1 MRRISILL
9 VYIVCFQYS
18 FAATYY
24 LSTSGNDGNDG
35 SQGNPWRTLKH
46 AVSRVAANQGHTI
59 SIGDGTFVENGS
71 FVVPTGVSIVGAG
84 IDRTII
90 KAASSFYYNPAF
102 PGFSTERML
111 MQLTSGGLTNGN
123 QSLRDFTLDG
133 DGKRLHGGIYV
144 NNRSNVLIERVKVQ
158 YTNFTGIWL
167 WTVSDSKLKDV
178 VLRDCS
184 WGSTGW
190 AAGALNLGSITRVEI
205 DGLDVNE
212 STGYGVKAIGPG
224 GHNKIF
230 NLIIHDSRV
239 SVNPAG
245 KWNDGKAPNISIE
258 LWSVHLQDCEI
269 YNTYVDNHVSLVNS
283 NFPSQGRKTIRVH
296 HNVFDLVT
304 RSGGSGY
311 GLELTV
317 NDAEV
322 DHNYFFKGRYGIV
335 NWDNAVGNWEIHHNV
350 FYGIH
355 TYWPGEVLRSQR
367 SGFHNVKFYNNTIEM
382 ESAETSSVMSSY
394 GGTSNNVEL
403 KNNLIINNN
412 TGYSWFP
419 NKLIHLEAGAV
430 INGLQVTHNLL
441 HKLPLGSIGGQY
453 LNNLLVDPLIS
464 KTGARPSPYYAPV
477 AGSPAIDKG
486 VNVGLPYSGSAPDI
500 GAYEYGATTTPPA
513 NALPTVAVTA
523 PANNAN
529 FTAGATVTLTA
540 NATDSDG
547 AISKVEFFNGSTK
560 LGEDLTS
567 PYNFAWTNIPAG
579 SYTISAKATDNQTGV
594 ATSTP
599 LNITVSNPNT
609 PPVITLTGPNNNAV
623 FPVGSVVNIT
633 ASASDTNGAVSKVEF
648 YSGTTKLGEDLASP
662 YNFAWNNVPAGA
674 HVITAKATDNQGI
687 IATSSA
693 MNITVNVSNNPPTV
707 AITSPAANATF
718 TAGSNIAMTA
728 NASDSNG
735 SITKVEFF
743 RGTTKLGEDLTSPYS
758 YTWTNVPVGGYVL
771 TAKATDNQGAV
782 STSTAVSITVNG
794 ANTPPII
801 TLTSPANN
809 ASFAAGSNIT
819 ISANASDA
827 NGTISKVEFYNGAA
841 KLGEDATSPYSFVLS
856 NAALGSY
863 AITAKA
869 TDNQGA
875 ASTSYTANITVFST
889 NTPPVV
895 RLTSPIDN
903 SYFQPGA
910 NITLTANASDNGS
923 VSKVEFFR
931 GTTKLGE
938 DLASPYS
945 FIWNNVAEGS
955 YIVTAKATDN
965 QGVVAVS
972 TAVDI
977 VVTGSNNNPVVAL
990 TSPLDNATF
999 STGTSILMTA
1009 NASTTSGSITKVEFF
1024 NGTNKLGEDLSS
1036 PYSFIWNS
1044 VPTGSY
1050 SLTARAT
1057 DNSAAVVTSDVVSII
1072 VSASTNAPLITITS
1086 PENNASF
1093 ESDSDILISA
1103 DASDPDGSVTKVEF
1117 YNGNSKL
1124 GEDASSPYSFAWN
1137 NVVAGSYEISAV
1149 ATDNQGA
1156 TQVDQIQIHVGDA
1169 PTANAGEDIT
1179 INLPDNTVQV
1189 VGSGAS
1195 FDESTL
1201 AYEWIQVSGPN
1212 DAIFSDVN
1220 SSSPT
1225 LSGLDEGIYTIEL
1238 IVTDSRGLAS
1248 RDQVTITVGNG
1259 ELASGR
1265 IPRYFSPNNDGIQD
1279 TWVWPSVEEFA
1290 NSTLTI
1296 FNESGQVIYE
1306 AVSYQNSWDGNLN
1319 GRPLQEGAYYYVI
1332 RLPDNDDDITGAVRI
1347 IR

>member
-9 VYIVCFQYS
+9 FYLVCFQYS

-24 LSTSGNDGNDG
+24 VSTSGNDGNDG
-35 SQGNPWRTLKH
+35 SQGSPWRTLKH

-59 SIGDGTFVENGS
+59 SMGAGTFVESGS
-71 FVVPTGVSIVGAG
+71 FNVPTGVSIAGAG

-90 KAASSFYYNPAF
+90 KAASSFYYNPAY
-102 PGFSTERML
+102 PGFSTERIL
-111 MQLTSGGLTNGN
+111 MQLTSGGLSNGN

-133 DGKRLHGGIYV
+133 DGKRLHGGIHV

-212 STGYGVKAIGPG
+212 SVGYGVKAMGPG

-230 NLIIHDSRV
+230 NLVFHDSRV

-269 YNTYVDNHVSLVNS
+269 YNTYVDNHMSVVNS
-283 NFPSQGRKTIRVH
+283 NFPSQGRKTIRIH

-322 DHNYFFKGRYGIV
+322 DHNYFFKGRYGIA
-335 NWDNAVGNWEIHHNV
+335 NWDNAVGNWQIHHNV

-382 ESAETSSVMSSY
+382 ESGETSSVMSSY
-394 GGTSNNVEL
+394 GGASDNVEL

-412 TGYSWFP
+412 TGYTWFP
-419 NKLIHLEAGAV
+419 NKLIHLEAGAS
-430 INGLQVTHNLL
+430 ISGLQVTHNLL
-441 HKLPLGSIGGQY
+441 HKLPLGSVGGQY
-453 LNNLLVDPLIS
+453 LSNLSVDPLIS
-464 KTGARPSPYYAPV
+464 KTGARPSPYYAPT

-486 VNVGLPYSGSAPDI
+486 VNVGLPYAGSAPDI

-513 NALPTVAVTA
+513 NVLPTITMTA

-529 FTAGATVTLTA
+529 FLTSATVTLTA
-540 NATDSDG
+540 NAADSDG
-547 AISKVEFFNGSTK
+547 TISKVEFFNGSTK

-567 PYNFAWTNIPAG
+567 PYSFAWSNVPAG
-579 SYTISAKATDNQTGV
+579 TYAVSAKATDNQGGV
-594 ATSTP
+594 ATSAP
-599 LNITVSNPNT
+599 RNISVSNPNA
-609 PPVITLTGPNNNAV
+609 PPVITLTGPSNNAV
-623 FPVGSVVNIT
+623 FTVGSVVTIT
-633 ASASDTNGAVSKVEF
+633 ANASDTNGTVSKVEF
-648 YSGTTKLGEDLASP
+648 YSGTTKLGEDLAGP
-662 YNFAWNNVPAGA
+662 FNFAWNNVPAGTYS
-674 HVITAKATDNQGI
+674 ITAKATDNQG
-687 IATSSA
+687 ATTTSSA
-693 MNITVNVSNNPPTV
+693 MNITISSANNPPAV
-707 AITSPAANATF
+707 AVTSPAANTAF
-718 TAGSNIAMTA
+718 TAGSNITITA

-735 SITKVEFF
+735 SIAKVEFF
-743 RGTTKLGEDLTSPYS
+743 RGTTKLGEDVSSPYS
-758 YTWTNVPVGGYVL
+758 YTWVGAPVGGYIL

-801 TLTSPANN
+801 TLTAPTNN
-809 ASFAAGSNIT
+809 ASFNAGSNIT

-841 KLGEDATSPYSFVLS
+841 KLGQDVTSPYSFVLN
-856 NAALGSY
+856 NATLGSY

-875 ASTSYTANITVFST
+875 VSTSATANITVINV
-889 NTPPVV
+889 NTPPIVA
-895 RLTSPIDN
+895 LTSPTDN
-903 SYFQPGA
+903 SYFQPGT
-910 NITLTANASDNGS
+910 NVTLTATASDNGS

-938 DLASPYS
+938 DLTSPYS
-945 FIWNNVAEGS
+945 FVWNNVAEGS
-955 YIVTAKATDN
+955 YALTAKATDN
-965 QGVVAVS
+965 QGVVAISNV
-972 TAVDI
+972 ADI
-977 VVTGSNNNPVVAL
+977 TVISSNNNPVVTL
-990 TSPLDNATF
+990 TSPVDNATF
-999 STGTSILMTA
+999 SSGTSILMTA
-1009 NASTTSGSITKVEFF
+1009 NATTTSGSITKVEFY

-1036 PYSFIWNS
+1036 PYSFIWS
-1044 VPTGSY
+1044 AVPTGSY
-1050 SLTARAT
+1050 SLTAKAT
-1057 DNSAAVVTSDVVSII
+1057 DNSAAVVTSEIVTII
-1072 VSASTNAPLITITS
+1072 VGPSTNPPTVTITS
-1086 PENNASF
+1086 PENDAAF
-1093 ESDSDILISA
+1093 EAGSDILITA
-1103 DASDPDGSVTKVEF
+1103 DASDANGSIAKVEF
-1117 YNGNSKL
+1117 YNGTTKL
-1124 GEDASSPYSFAWN
+1124 GEDTGGPYSFSWN
-1137 NVVAGSYEISAV
+1137 NVAEGSYAISVV
-1149 ATDNQGA
+1149 ATDNQGE
-1156 TQVDQIQIHVGDA
+1156 TEVDQIQIYVGNSPA
-1169 PTANAGEDIT
+1169 ANAGEDIT
-1179 INLPDNTVQV
+1179 IGLPENSVQL
-1189 VGSGAS
+1189 VGSGTS
-1195 FDESTL
+1195 SDGSTL
-1201 AYEWIQVSGPN
+1201 TYEWSQVSGPN

-1220 SSSPT
+1220 SSSPM
-1225 LSGLDEGIYTIEL
+1225 LSGLDEGLYTFEL
-1238 IVTDSRGLAS
+1238 LITDSRGFS
-1248 RDQVTITVGNG
+1248 SSDQVVITVGNG
-1259 ELASGR
+1259 ELASGS

-1279 TWVWPSVEEFA
+1279 TWVWPSVEQFA

-1306 AVSYQNSWDGNLN
+1306 TVSYQNSWDGNLN

-1332 RLPDNDDDITGAVRI
+1332 RLPDNDDITGAVRI